1 MWIDTHAHL
10 FDYEPDSLKKIVQ
23 EARDASVEIILST
36 ATNIPTAITVTKQC
50 QSSDHLYGAVGIS
63 PFDVTSQNSDWLSSL
78 KCLLRK
84 PRIIAIGEIGLDS
97 TNPRYPPLNKQIPFF
112 EAQLDLATKLN
123 LPAVVHS
130 RGSEKNVVEICR
142 SIGIERVLF
151 HCFTGSFDD
160 MQAIIDAGY
169 YLSFSGII
177 TFKNA
182 KIRELIPS
190 VPIERVLIETDSPY
204 LAPVP
209 YRGKKNRPALLK
221 YTAAELSELLNLESE
236 KLQIQLEKNFNS
248 LFFNGS
254 L

>member
-10 FDYEPDSLKKIVQ
+10 YDYEPNSLNRIVE
-23 EARDASVEIILST
+23 EACDASVEIILST
-36 ATNIPTAITVTKQC
+36 ATDIVTAIKVTEQC
-50 QSSDHLYGAVGIS
+50 QSSDHIYGAVGIS